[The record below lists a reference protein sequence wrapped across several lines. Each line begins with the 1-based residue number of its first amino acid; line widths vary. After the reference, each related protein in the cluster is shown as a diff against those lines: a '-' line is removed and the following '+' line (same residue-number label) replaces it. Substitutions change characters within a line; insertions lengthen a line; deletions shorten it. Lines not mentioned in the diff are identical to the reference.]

1 MARSLPQHIQPPAH
15 SAPHNC
21 LAGGR
26 SLQQRWSDAT
36 FSMVGAGGMPLPLVD
51 YSSLEPSR
59 SLRKVL
65 SPLPAHSIWLTSHV
79 LQLSVCGPSSRMPR
93 LHVAHVWAGA
103 SCVHTGAC
111 LGRQGG
117 HPVGPP
123 RREAP
128 RWVVLGVCRHSCLCR
143 APQVQLCDRFTV
155 HECLNMLRGS
165 PDRDVRSGVRQLV
178 CGVVWLK

>member
-1 MARSLPQHIQPPAH
+1 MQLTSILSLKRGFRPFYRAVRHKTGRTRCPGR
-15 SAPHNC
+15 
-21 LAGGR
+21 GGGER
-26 SLQQRWSDAT
+26 
-36 FSMVGAGGMPLPLVD
+36 
-51 YSSLEPSR
+51 LEPSR

-103 SCVHTGAC
+103 SCIHTGAC

-117 HPVGPP
+117 HPGGPP